1 MIFDWIALI
10 ALYVCYF
17 YKKWKKSGSRVL
29 VINTLLYIYISFV
42 FFFTLMP
49 FFIMLPNA
57 FTTSYQ
63 WMYLIAFDDVIN
75 ARGNFSMQIV
85 LNILLTVPF
94 GFFMGIMKKTWI
106 KVVLLTSL
114 LSLSIELIQPI
125 SGNRISDITDLIT
138 NTFGGMMGY
147 YSYLLFKPN
156 IEKWLLRLES
166 HVNASED

>member
-1 MIFDWIALI
+1 MIFDWIALL

-17 YKKWKKSGSRVL
+17 YNKWKIRGGRVL
-29 VINTLLYIYISFV
+29 VINTLLYLYISFV

-49 FFIMLPNA
+49 FISMLPNA

-63 WMYLIAFDDVIN
+63 WMYLKAFDDVIN
-75 ARGNFSMQIV
+75 AQGNFSMQII

-94 GFFMGIMKKTWI
+94 GFFMGIKKQTLTKAI
-106 KVVLLTSL
+106 LLTAL

-138 NTFGGMMGY
+138 NTFGGILGY
-147 YSYLLFKPN
+147 YAYLLFKL
-156 IEKWLLRLES
+156 II
-166 HVNASED
+166 